1 MAVMAETREAG
12 DDAGATGGGW
22 LIARARAGDRQAF
35 ARLIEDNYDFIFRT
49 ACKWSGRRSEADDI
63 AQEVCIKLATAIQSF
78 DGRSAFTSWLYR
90 VTLNAVRDHQRAQV
104 RRGRHI
110 DALAEVHPEDS
121 PPDQED
127 RVAVRELW
135 AAVRQLPE
143 QQRDA
148 VLLVYGEEM
157 THAAAA
163 AIMGCKEGTVSSH
176 IHDARKTL
184 RGLM

>member
-1 MAVMAETREAG
+1 MPQTVDGE
-12 DDAGATGGGW
+12 DDIPERDGGW

-35 ARLIEDNYDFIFRT
+35 GQLLGDNYDFIYRT
-49 ACKWSGRRSEADDI
+49 ACKWSGRRSDAEDI
-63 AQEVCIKLATAIQSF
+63 TQEVCIKLETAIMSF

-90 VTLNAVRDHQRAQV
+90 VTLNAVRDHQRAQT

-110 DALAEVHPEDS
+110 DALKQVSAEDS

-127 RVAVRELW
+127 AVAMREIW
-135 AAVRQLPE
+135 AAVRALPE

-176 IHDARKTL
+176 IHEARKAL
-184 RGLM
+184 RGLV